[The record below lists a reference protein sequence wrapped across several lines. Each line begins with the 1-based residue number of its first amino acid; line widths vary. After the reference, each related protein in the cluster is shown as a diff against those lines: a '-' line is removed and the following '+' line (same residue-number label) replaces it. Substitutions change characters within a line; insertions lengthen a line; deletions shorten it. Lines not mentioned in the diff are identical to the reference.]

1 MDRMTSIAMA
11 LKNEEIEMN
20 FYRNEAK
27 RSQNQ
32 LAKAMFEKLA
42 KEEGEHMKR
51 IRKLHDRLVEQKSWP
66 VDVPIEVNGTNI
78 REILQKTAKQ
88 SGSEKNHNLDDKKA
102 IEKAIAFEAK
112 GEVFYHELA
121 AKCDNPM
128 EKNFFTFMAGI
139 EREHHL
145 SLVDSLVFLT
155 DPRAWL
161 EQHEHQGL
169 DGA

>member
-1 MDRMTSIAMA
+1 MDRVTSIAMA
-11 LKNEEIEMN
+11 LKNEEIEMT

-27 RSQNQ
+27 RSKNQ
-32 LAKAMFEKLA
+32 LAKTMFEKLA
-42 KEEGEHMKR
+42 MEEGEHMRR
-51 IRKLHDRLVEQKSWP
+51 IRKLHERLVEQKSWP
-66 VDVPIEVNGTNI
+66 IDVPIEVNGTNI
-78 REILQKTAKQ
+78 KEILQKTAQQ
-88 SGSEKNHNLDDKKA
+88 SGSDKNHNLDDKKA
-102 IEKAIAFEAK
+102 IEKAIEFEAK
-112 GEVFYHELA
+112 GAAFYKQLSDI
-121 AKCDNPM
+121 CDNPM

>member
-27 RSQNQ
+27 RSRNQ
-32 LAKAMFEKLA
+32 LAQTMFEKLA
-42 KEEGEHMKR
+42 KEEGEHMRR
-51 IRKLHDRLVEQKSWP
+51 IRKLHDGLVEQKSWP

-78 REILQKTAKQ
+78 KEILLKTAQQ

-102 IEKAIAFEAK
+102 IEKAIEFEAK
-112 GEVFYHELA
+112 GAAFYKELA
-121 AKCDNPM
+121 TKCDNPM